1 MKRVGVRE
9 FRDHATQYLASD
21 NVLAVER
28 HGRPIGF
35 YIPVNAT
42 PLEER
47 QHVVAQFGKAV
58 ERLLAESGM
67 TEDELAE
74 ALDFNR
80 PGPDESALATTHAS
94 GRRR

>member
-21 NVLAVER
+21 SVLAVER

-42 PLEER
+42 VDEER
-47 QHVVAQFGKAV
+47 QHVMTQLGKAV

-74 ALDFNR
+74 ALDFNH
-80 PGPDESALATTHAS
+80 PSPDESALATTYAS